1 MEIESSEIETVSSET
16 LKFIRKRQVGNDYS
30 LLPDEN
36 FFLSPPVYIKLKN
49 PKIIEIN
56 SKYIVFKYDDSE
68 ENTLKELSNNI
79 IKSFKNEMLL
89 DESTIVNPICTQYI
103 RCNLPIPW
111 SPYKKKYFKY
121 SFDFYKNEQM
131 CNVTSDNINSLNKE
145 NITKAVIEVKNIWR
159 SNNKYGFNSLLK
171 DMYSM

>member
-1 MEIESSEIETVSSET
+1 MFSET
-16 LKFIRKRQVGNDYS
+16 LQFLRKRQVGNDYS

-36 FFLSPPVYIKLKN
+36 FFLTPPISIKLNN

-68 ENTLKELSNNI
+68 EETLKKLSGDI
-79 IKSFKNEMLL
+79 IEHFKKEMFL
-89 DESTIVNPICTQYI
+89 DETTIVSPVCTQYI

-131 CNVTSDNINSLNKE
+131 CSVTSDNINSLNKE
-145 NITKAVIEVKNIWR
+145 VINKAVIEVKNIWR
-159 SNNKYGFNSLLK
+159 SNGKYGFNCLLK
-171 DMYSM
+171 DIYSN